1 MSTPEIFFSIPGDT
15 QFTKG
20 TGVLCSGLLAYK
32 NFLISGGGLP
42 NWPASKTR
50 RAFGRVVRIAPGG
63 KTVVL
68 QRLEDGREFDSR
80 EEAEAHALEL
90 CKEWV
95 DAQIG

>member
-1 MSTPEIFFSIPGDT
+1 MAIVSD
-15 QFTKG
+15 
-20 TGVLCSGLLAYK
+20 LLDYK
-32 NFLISGGGLP
+32 TFLISGGALP
-42 NWPASKTR
+42 NWPASKTW

-90 CKEWV
+90 AKQWV
-95 DAQIG
+95 DAQG

>member
-1 MSTPEIFFSIPGDT
+1 MPD
-15 QFTKG
+15 
-20 TGVLCSGLLAYK
+20 LLDYK
-32 NFLISGGGLP
+32 NFFISGGGLP
-42 NWPASKTR
+42 NWAESTTW

-90 CKEWV
+90 AKQWV
-95 DAQIG
+95 DAQG